1 MSNLSPI
8 DEYEQQLPR
17 PALRLDY
24 PETLSQHLAD
34 CPYGC
39 DDGGWLEDVFKGVS
53 YECGYCN
60 G

>member
-1 MSNLSPI
+1 MKPI
-8 DEYEQQLPR
+8 DDYDERMASPT
-17 PALRLDY
+17 LRLDY
-24 PETLSQHLAD
+24 PETFTQHLAD

-39 DDGGWLEDVFKGVS
+39 DDQGLLEDVFKGMS

>member
-1 MSNLSPI
+1 VKPI
-8 DEYEQQLPR
+8 DDYDERMASPT
-17 PALRLDY
+17 LRLDY
-24 PETLSQHLAD
+24 PETFTQHLAD

-39 DDGGWLEDVFKGVS
+39 DDQGLLEDVFKGMS

>member
-1 MSNLSPI
+1 MNPI
-8 DEYEQQLPR
+8 DEYEVRLPSTT
-17 PALRLDY
+17 LRYDY
-24 PETLSQHLAD
+24 PETFTQHLAD

-39 DDGGWLEDVFKGVS
+39 DDEGLLEDVFKGVS